1 VSEATGGQTAGHRRI
16 DRIRDDAFTAGLESL
31 TLDEVRGRRDEC
43 LAERE
48 YISLLRRL
56 VQGRAEI
63 LQAELV
69 SRGTDGDSGPLV
81 ERLSTILAGDE
92 PAATSRGE
100 AFRVG
105 VPEEELL
112 MARRRVERLVADV
125 GISDP
130 SELDDAALA
139 AAVDTLAAE
148 ERQLSDTR
156 AFVIDVLD
164 RLQAE
169 LMRRYKDDPSLALR

>member
-1 VSEATGGQTAGHRRI
+1 VSDPKSGHRRI
-16 DRIRDDAFTAGLESL
+16 DRIRDDGYVEGLESL
-31 TLDEVRGRRDEC
+31 SLDEVRTRRDES

-48 YISLLRRL
+48 YVSLLRRL

-63 LQAELV
+63 LQAEV
-69 SRGTDGDSGPLV
+69 AARGTSEDSGPLV
-81 ERLSTILAGDE
+81 DRLATILAGDE
-92 PAATSRGE
+92 HAGSSRGE

-105 VPEEELL
+105 VPEDELL

-130 SELDDAALA
+130 SALEDASLA
-139 AAVDTLAAE
+139 AAVQTLADE
-148 ERQLSDTR
+148 ERELSDTR
-156 AFVIDVLD
+156 AFVIGVVD

>member
-1 VSEATGGQTAGHRRI
+1 MSEATAGHRRI
-16 DRIRDDAFTAGLESL
+16 DRIRDDAFSADLESL

-48 YISLLRRL
+48 YVSLLRRL

-63 LQAELV
+63 LQAEV
-69 SRGTDGDSGPLV
+69 KARGTDEDAGPLV

-92 PAATSRGE
+92 PAGSSRGE
-100 AFRVG
+100 AFHVG

-112 MARRRVERLVADV
+112 MARRRVERLVSDV
-125 GISDP
+125 GLSDP
-130 SELDDAALA
+130 SQLDDAALG
-139 AAVDTLAAE
+139 AAVDTLVTE
-148 ERQLSDTR
+148 ERELSDTR
-156 AFVIDVLD
+156 ASVIEVLD
-164 RLQAE
+164 RLQSE

>member
-1 VSEATGGQTAGHRRI
+1 VSDSKTGHRRI
-16 DRIRDDAFTAGLESL
+16 DRIRDDGYVAGLEALSL
-31 TLDEVRGRRDEC
+31 DDVRTRRDES

-48 YISLLRRL
+48 YVSLLRRL

-63 LQAELV
+63 LQAELAA
-69 SRGTDGDSGPLV
+69 RGTDEDSGPLV
-81 ERLSTILAGDE
+81 DRLATILAGDE
-92 PAATSRGE
+92 PSGSSRGE

-105 VPEEELL
+105 VPEDELL

-130 SELDDAALA
+130 SVLDDVSLA
-139 AAVDTLAAE
+139 AAVDTLATE
-148 ERQLSDTR
+148 ERELSDTR
-156 AFVIDVLD
+156 AFVIGVVD

>member
-1 VSEATGGQTAGHRRI
+1 VSDAKSGHRRI
-16 DRIRDDAFTAGLESL
+16 DRIRDDGFTEDLEAL
-31 TLDEVRGRRDEC
+31 PLEEVRSRRDEC

-48 YISLLRRL
+48 YVSLLRRL

-69 SRGTDGDSGPLV
+69 GRGTDEDPGPLV
-81 ERLSTILAGDE
+81 DRLADILAGDE
-92 PAATSRGE
+92 PAGSSRGE

-130 SELDDAALA
+130 SVLDDASLA
-139 AAVDTLAAE
+139 TAVDTLATE

-156 AFVIDVLD
+156 AFVIGVLD

-169 LMRRYKDDPSLALR
+169 LMRRYKDDPSLALH

>member
-1 VSEATGGQTAGHRRI
+1 MSDAKNGHRRI
-16 DRIRDDAFTAGLESL
+16 DRIREDGYVAGLESL
-31 TLDEVRGRRDEC
+31 SLDEVRVRRDES

-48 YISLLRRL
+48 YVSLLRRL

-63 LQAELV
+63 LQAELAA
-69 SRGTDGDSGPLV
+69 RGTDEDSGPLV
-81 ERLSTILAGDE
+81 ERLATILAGDE
-92 PAATSRGE
+92 PAGSSRGE

-105 VPEEELL
+105 VPEDELL

-130 SELDDAALA
+130 SVLDDVSLA
-139 AAVDTLAAE
+139 AAVDTLATE
-148 ERQLSDTR
+148 ERELSDTR
-156 AFVIDVLD
+156 TFVIGVVD